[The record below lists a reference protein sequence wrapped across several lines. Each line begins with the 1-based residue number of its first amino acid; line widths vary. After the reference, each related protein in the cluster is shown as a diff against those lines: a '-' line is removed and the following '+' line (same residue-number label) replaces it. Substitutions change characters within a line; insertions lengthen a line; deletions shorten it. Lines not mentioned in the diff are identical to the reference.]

1 DQRAIWLAGLR
12 GDFPTRQHRLR
23 GRGDFPT
30 QLAAYLRNRL
40 VVDLGS
46 FRDLAIG
53 PPGPLGITQQP
64 LDGTPLVG
72 LRPLKA
78 VCCVCPD
85 TAEDRVAPRALPDRG
100 FDGLALDLASRLDA
114 VIAVAEPIGRSVA
127 IENDW
132 REVRSAEHLLGV
144 VVHRLGADLGAHL
157 GACVLNL
164 RKRDRSHSAAP

>member
-1 DQRAIWLAGLR
+1 
-12 GDFPTRQHRLR
+12 
-23 GRGDFPT
+23 
-30 QLAAYLRNRL
+30 LRNRL

-85 TAEDRVAPRALPDRG
+85 TAEDRVARRALPDLG
-100 FDGLALDLASRLDA
+100 FDGLALDLATRLDA

-127 IENDW
+127 IEND
-132 REVRSAEHLLGV
+132 RRGVPSAGHPPRRVRHPL
-144 VVHRLGADLGAHL
+144 RADPG
-157 GACVLNL
+157 
-164 RKRDRSHSAAP
+164 P